1 MFFSSLNKLFKK
13 KKKYQMSNSILRA
26 LYGTKVQVVLTDGSH
41 ITGVLANTDE
51 KFNLAL
57 KGIVRDSSLA
67 GTPLES
73 TNNPNTVRIV
83 RGENVT
89 AVFAA

>member
-1 MFFSSLNKLFKK
+1 
-13 KKKYQMSNSILRA
+13 MSGLLRG
-26 LYGTKVQVVLTDGSH
+26 LYGNKVQVVLTDGTQ
-41 ITGVLANTDE
+41 ITGVLASTDE

-67 GTPLES
+67 GTPLEQ
-73 TNNPNTVRIV
+73 TNNPNTIRIV

>member
-1 MFFSSLNKLFKK
+1 
-13 KKKYQMSNSILRA
+13 MSGLLRG
-26 LYGTKVQVVLTDGSH
+26 LYGNKVQVVLADGTQ
-41 ITGVLANTDE
+41 ITGVLASTDE

-67 GTPLES
+67 GTPLEQ
-73 TNNPNTVRIV
+73 TNNPNTIRII